1 MKTKIKILIS
11 ILLIANL
18 SQAAI
23 MPLPILLPINSNGG
37 ATDKDIIGL
46 WIAMNIILVIFFIIE
61 NIKNITFKSVDY
73 YEIFRSLSLVGLI
86 AINGIVA
93 IIALALFISSLL

>member
-1 MKTKIKILIS
+1 MKTKIKTLIS

-46 WIAMNIILVIFFIIE
+46 WIAMNIVLVIFFIIE

-73 YEIFRSLSLVGLI
+73 YEIFRSLSLIGLI
-86 AINGIVA
+86 ALNGIVA
-93 IIALALFISSLL
+93 IVALALFISSLL